1 MFFNKTQNQFW
12 RANIQLYYVSCTEK
26 SCHDNCVE
34 QTRHLIIQNKKM
46 IILSDIMLHIWR
58 NIILKNVILM
68 LEWLI
73 SNTFLK
79 FLVTAKGNAKLPTL
93 SRSRFCDLHQMYKR
107 NQYFWR
113 SLIKHVITHI
123 RTNKLGWHRNGY
135 NNFASIFIHFLSLYI
150 LQGKFVVVF

>member
-1 MFFNKTQNQFW
+1 
-12 RANIQLYYVSCTEK
+12 
-26 SCHDNCVE
+26 
-34 QTRHLIIQNKKM
+34 M
-46 IILSDIMLHIWR
+46 IILSDIMLHIWL

-123 RTNKLGWHRNGY
+123 RTNKLEWHRNGY
-135 NNFASIFIHFLSLYI
+135 NNFASIFIHFYLFIYYKGNLLLYFRV
-150 LQGKFVVVF
+150 LLVYGFYWLYFKSPYCDLLV